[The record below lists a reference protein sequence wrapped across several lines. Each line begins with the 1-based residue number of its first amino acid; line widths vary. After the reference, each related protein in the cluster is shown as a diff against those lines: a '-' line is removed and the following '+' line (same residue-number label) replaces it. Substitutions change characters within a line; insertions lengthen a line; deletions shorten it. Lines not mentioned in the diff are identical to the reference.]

1 MKRQYY
7 SETNERLLTYEEV
20 CAVTQLSQAT
30 LRRYVKA
37 GRFPAPIKPN
47 PQGRA
52 VRFRIQDVRNWLD
65 RL

>member
-1 MKRQYY
+1 MKHMFS

-30 LRRYVKA
+30 LRRYVRS

-47 PQGRA
+47 PSGRA

-65 RL
+65 QL

>member
-7 SETNERLLTYEEV
+7 SENNERLLTYEEV
-20 CAVTQLSQAT
+20 CTVTQLSQAT
-30 LRRYVKA
+30 LRRYVRS

-47 PQGRA
+47 PSGRA
-52 VRFRIQDVRNWLD
+52 VRFRIQDVRDWLD

>member
-1 MKRQYY
+1 MKHMFS
-7 SETNERLLTYEEV
+7 SETSERLLAYEEV

-30 LRRYVKA
+30 LRRYVRS

>member
-1 MKRQYY
+1 MRPMFS

-30 LRRYVKA
+30 LRRYVQA
-37 GRFPAPIKPN
+37 GRFPAPIRPN

-52 VRFRIQDVRNWLD
+52 VRFRIQDVRKWLEH
-65 RL
+65 L

>member
-1 MKRQYY
+1 MQRQYFN
-7 SETNERLLTYEEV
+7 ETNERLLTYEEV

-47 PQGRA
+47 PSGRA
-52 VRFRIQDVRNWLD
+52 VRFRIQDVRDWLD

>member
-1 MKRQYY
+1 MFS

-30 LRRYVKA
+30 LRRYVQA
-37 GRFPAPIKPN
+37 GRFPAPIRPN

-52 VRFRIQDVRNWLD
+52 VRFRIEDVRKWLEH
-65 RL
+65 L

>member
-1 MKRQYY
+1 MQRQYFN
-7 SETNERLLTYEEV
+7 ETNERLLTYEEV

-30 LRRYVKA
+30 LRRYVQS

-47 PQGRA
+47 PHGRA
-52 VRFRIQDVRNWLD
+52 VRFRIQDVRDWLD

>member
-20 CAVTQLSQAT
+20 CAVTQLSHAT
-30 LRRYVKA
+30 LRRYVQS

-47 PQGRA
+47 PTGRA
-52 VRFRIQDVRNWLD
+52 VRFRIQDVRDWLD